1 MNMKK
6 IIVPILVLVLAA
18 SAVKLLKTR
27 KAALKKAPVAAVLPV
42 VVDSVTL
49 TRGPVLLTIDAM
61 GVVSS
66 DQSTTLSTRV
76 SGRVLHVYKKEGDA
90 VRKGDL
96 LARIDV
102 SDLEAKKKGIEAK
115 LEGIEYDLKVQ
126 REIHARTLK
135 LLEIKG
141 ASVEQ
146 SRREEAAIANLEKN
160 RDSLRQSVREIEI
173 QQGYATITAPI
184 GGTVAKRLI
193 MVGDLAMPGKPLFR
207 IAAHSGRYINLSI
220 PDTMPIDK
228 IVFKGKKLSL
238 APKNEAAASGLAQ
251 YIAPLP
257 ADTRVVEGAFVNVEA
272 VVYDGDNVLVPV
284 DAVLTINGRSFVFEN
299 DQGRA
304 RKTAVTIVAR
314 GKQGLVVT
322 PDLAGR
328 RVLVAKPDILLRA
341 MAGVPVSE
349 AGSLK
354 PEDRGQKT
362 EGRGRNGLS
371 SVGADLRVRPGSG
384 AHGDAGATIRNT
396 GLRGGNNG

>member
-6 IIVPILVLVLAA
+6 IIIPILILALVV

-49 TRGPVLLTIDAM
+49 ARGPVLLTIDAM

-76 SGRVLHVYKKEGDA
+76 SGRVLQVYKKEGDA

-160 RDSLRQSVREIEI
+160 RDSLRQGIREIEI

-220 PDTMPIDK
+220 PDTMPIDQ
-228 IVFKGKKLSL
+228 IVFKGNKLPL

-257 ADTRVVEGAFVNVEA
+257 ADARVVEGAFVNVEA

-299 DQGRA
+299 QGGRA
-304 RKTAVTIVAR
+304 QKTAITIIAR

-328 RVLVAKPDILLRA
+328 RVLGAKPDILLRA
-341 MAGVPVSE
+341 MAGVRVS
-349 AGSLK
+349 
-354 PEDRGQKT
+354 EDRGQKT
-362 EGRGRNGLS
+362 EDRGRRTEDG
-371 SVGADLRVRPGSG
+371 
-384 AHGDAGATIRNT
+384 
-396 GLRGGNNG
+396 GGNNG